1 MEQAHSSPQG
11 MDGSAASNLLSSLL
25 SNPEIMAK
33 LGALMGETAGSTTP
47 AAAPPIPSDGLATV
61 LSNPELL
68 AKLPDVMA
76 MLKPMQAANGSLSA
90 PPSEKAGRRSRE
102 DCRNDLLL
110 ALKPFLSKEKQS
122 AVERMIR
129 MLELTSVIRS
139 VMAEGGGGEHV

>member
-33 LGALMGETAGSTTP
+33 LGALMGETAGSATP

-76 MLKPMQAANGSLSA
+76 MLKPMQDANGSLSA

-110 ALKPFLSKEKQS
+110 ALKPFLSPERCQ
-122 AVERMIR
+122 AVDA
-129 MLELTSVIRS
+129 MLRISKLGTVISRIK
-139 VMAEGGGGEHV
+139 

>member
-76 MLKPMQAANGSLSA
+76 MLKPMQAANGSLQA
-90 PPSEKAGRRSRE
+90 PPSEKAERRSRE

-110 ALKPFLSKEKQS
+110 ALKPFLSPERCQ
-122 AVERMIR
+122 AVDA
-129 MLELTSVIRS
+129 MLRISKLGTVISRIK
-139 VMAEGGGGEHV
+139 

>member
-76 MLKPMQAANGSLSA
+76 MLKPMQAANGSLPT

-110 ALKPFLSKEKQS
+110 ALKPFLSPERCQ
-122 AVERMIR
+122 AVDA
-129 MLELTSVIRS
+129 MLRISKLGTVISRIK
-139 VMAEGGGGEHV
+139 

>member
-33 LGALMGETAGSTTP
+33 LGALMGETTGSTTP

-76 MLKPMQAANGSLSA
+76 MLKPLQAANGSLSA

-110 ALKPFLSKEKQS
+110 ALKPFLSPERCQ
-122 AVERMIR
+122 AVDA
-129 MLELTSVIRS
+129 MLRISKLGTVISRIK
-139 VMAEGGGGEHV
+139 